1 MATTNIR
8 YLQVHL
14 AYFINLLPEAI
25 RYHLQTCYVY
35 GVLVTLPCT
44 YIQLSW
50 SLVLTL
56 GSYRYIYKLIA

>member
-8 YLQVHL
+8 YLQVL
-14 AYFINLLPEAI
+14 IYNLLPEAI

-44 YIQLSW
+44 YIH
-50 SLVLTL
+50 
-56 GSYRYIYKLIA
+56 GH